1 MANIKDILEKDVHD
15 EEFMKTS
22 YSEFLFINLY
32 MINNKIEYDL
42 VFENVK
48 KDYDLFLVSEYNNDN
63 KSEIDCI
70 NDFLT
75 NNNQ

>member
-75 NNNQ
+75 NNNK